1 MVFVKPTVRQSLL
14 AKMLSELLDTRVMVK
29 SAMKLAKGDKVCDE
43 YVRRNFLTF
52 SGQALLRLLD
62 ARQLSLKFIANVTYG
77 YTSASF
83 SGRMPA
89 VEIADAIVQSGRE
102 TLEKAIAFIE
112 SHDRWGARVVYGDTD
127 SLFIYLPGKT
137 KEEAF
142 RIGNDIAD
150 QVTAHNPPPIKLK
163 FEKVGV
169 RVFESGAAVDCKRFT
184 SRAFFKQRSATWASS
199 TNNPTRLNQSLM
211 RRVSRPCGVMEYPP
225 SRRCSRVP

>member
-1 MVFVKPTVRQSLL
+1 
-14 AKMLSELLDTRVMVK
+14 
-29 SAMKLAKGDKVCDE
+29 MKIMCDE
-43 YVRRNFLTF
+43 F
-52 SGQALLRLLD
+52 SSSFGQALLRLLD

-112 SHDRWGARVVYGDTD
+112 SQDRWGARVVYGDTD

-150 QVTAHNPPPIKLK
+150 QVTARNPPPIKLK

-169 RVFESGAAVDCKRFT
+169 RAFE
-184 SRAFFKQRSATWASS
+184 
-199 TNNPTRLNQSLM
+199 L
-211 RRVSRPCGVMEYPP
+211 
-225 SRRCSRVP
+225 